1 MSLSSKII
9 MVIIVIAF
17 MIIATF
23 VKLVQSLIVNFNV
36 DHS

>member
-1 MSLSSKII
+1 MSPSSKII
-9 MVIIVIAF
+9 MVIIVIAL

-23 VKLVQSLIVNFNV
+23 VKLVQSLIVTFNV